1 MNPQTL
7 SLDEAMRLAG
17 QYAKQG
23 NATAASELYQRVL
36 AHSPQHK
43 KARKALRALQKSA
56 GPETSLQAD
65 LERLLQLYQGGHLDR
80 AIAEAKRLSRV
91 YPDQPLPL
99 NITGAI
105 EAIRENH
112 EKAVEYYQRAL
123 AIDPNF
129 LGALNNL
136 GVAFE
141 RLGRHD
147 QAIDCFRKVIAGRP
161 DDAEVHYNLGSALRY
176 TGLLKESVESYLR
189 SIDLRPMVANTH
201 VHLGLALMEM
211 NRSREAIITFQSA
224 LKFEPA
230 LVEAHEYIGD
240 AYRELAQRETA
251 ISWYQKTI
259 SLDPGR
265 AGAQFKLGKML
276 LEQGRREEAAEFLKR
291 SLELEPDSAEIQY
304 FVAAAE
310 NRMPDIAPRQ
320 YISTLFDGYAARFDE
335 HLVKGLEYSA
345 PQQLRQLVSDSGAIE
360 VPVDTA
366 IDLGCGTGLVGVAF
380 RDLCRH
386 LVGVDLS
393 SKMIAR
399 AGEKQVY
406 DALHEGDLVDIMDR
420 LDKTFDLFLSADTL
434 IYIGYLATLLG
445 AIGEHCRKGSLFA
458 FTTESATGAEVEFRP
473 SGRYAHSREYVLKTA
488 ADAGFELLRYEEMN
502 LRKEGL
508 VWIPGGYYLMEFK
521 G

>member
-1 MNPQTL
+1 MNPQSL

-23 NATAASELYQRVL
+23 NATAAAELYQRVL

-99 NITGAI
+99 NIIGAI

-123 AIDPNF
+123 VIDPNF

-240 AYRELAQRETA
+240 AYRELAQQETA

-310 NRMPDIAPRQ
+310 NRTPDIAPRQ

-335 HLVKGLEYSA
+335 HL
-345 PQQLRQLVSDSGAIE
+345 
-360 VPVDTA
+360 
-366 IDLGCGTGLVGVAF
+366 GTGLGQRAE
-380 RDLCRH
+380 RH
-386 LVGVDLS
+386 RYERN
-393 SKMIAR
+393 A
-399 AGEKQVY
+399 
-406 DALHEGDLVDIMDR
+406 AL
-420 LDKTFDLFLSADTL
+420 A
-434 IYIGYLATLLG
+434 
-445 AIGEHCRKGSLFA
+445 RKGLFGNTYNHPW
-458 FTTESATGAEVEFRP
+458 FT
-473 SGRYAHSREYVLKTA
+473 
-488 ADAGFELLRYEEMN
+488 
-502 LRKEGL
+502 
-508 VWIPGGYYLMEFK
+508 
-521 G
+521 